1 MKISFLKLLRG
12 KVFTVRGEENC
23 LTVRG
28 GNFFYCAWSKIDH
41 SKGTKPVYGE
51 DRKFVTVRRGN
62 W

>member
-1 MKISFLKLLRG
+1 M
-12 KVFTVRGEENC
+12 RGEENC

-28 GNFFYCAWSKIDH
+28 GNFFNCAWSKIDH

-51 DRKFVTVRRGN
+51 DRKFVTVRTGK